1 MDDQTTKELLE
12 IQQQLTSIV
21 TRKRQREDE
30 ESWEHKAKELE
41 HRLKD
46 SFKRSQRMSTVYKQL
61 KSENEQL
68 QKRLEEQEETERTLS
83 ERLAAVDQAMEI
95 MMEEWQEEVNE
106 VDEKNDKLM
115 LKLRELEERELASKK
130 ALPVLKTKLN
140 EALKVIT
147 ELER

>member
-1 MDDQTTKELLE
+1 
-12 IQQQLTSIV
+12 
-21 TRKRQREDE
+21 
-30 ESWEHKAKELE
+30 
-41 HRLKD
+41 
-46 SFKRSQRMSTVYKQL
+46 MSTVYKQL

-83 ERLAAVDQAMEI
+83 ERLAAVDQAMER

>member
-30 ESWEHKAKELE
+30 EVWEHKAKELE
-41 HRLKD
+41 HRLEESIKEYQ
-46 SFKRSQRMSTVYKQL
+46 SMSAVHKQL
-61 KSENEQL
+61 KVKHGKL
-68 QKRLEEQEETERTLS
+68 QKRVEKEGAIEFTLRA
-83 ERLAAVDQAMEI
+83 RLRA
-95 MMEEWQEEVNE
+95 WQEEVYE
-106 VDEKNDKLM
+106 LREKNDELK

-130 ALPVLKTKLN
+130 ALPVLKTKLG

-147 ELER
+147 ELEK

>member
-68 QKRLEEQEETERTLS
+68 QKRLEE
-83 ERLAAVDQAMEI
+83 
-95 MMEEWQEEVNE
+95 
-106 VDEKNDKLM
+106 
-115 LKLRELEERELASKK
+115 
-130 ALPVLKTKLN
+130 
-140 EALKVIT
+140 
-147 ELER
+147 

>member
-1 MDDQTTKELLE
+1 
-12 IQQQLTSIV
+12 
-21 TRKRQREDE
+21 
-30 ESWEHKAKELE
+30 
-41 HRLKD
+41 
-46 SFKRSQRMSTVYKQL
+46 
-61 KSENEQL
+61 
-68 QKRLEEQEETERTLS
+68 
-83 ERLAAVDQAMEI
+83 
-95 MMEEWQEEVNE
+95 MEEWQEEVNE

>member
-30 ESWEHKAKELE
+30 ESWEHKAKELK
-41 HRLKD
+41 HRLGESIKEYQ
-46 SFKRSQRMSTVYKQL
+46 SMSAVHKQL
-61 KSENEQL
+61 KLKHGKL
-68 QKRLEEQEETERTLS
+68 QKRLEEQEEVASTTIEGC
-83 ERLAAVDQAMEI
+83 
-95 MMEEWQEEVNE
+95 QEEVYE
-106 VDEKNDKLM
+106 LREKNDELK

-140 EALKVIT
+140 EALKAIT
-147 ELER
+147 ELEK